1 MGKKLTGSSPA
12 GGSRDQALTRRQQK
26 RSQRA
31 GQQRSPSISSVQPAA
46 QPSGSSA
53 APRKPRTRAS
63 RPAGRVELAASGIQ
77 PSGDQ
82 RYPTLARM
90 AAISQ
95 HTGSSSQAPSPF
107 PPVETEEASDI
118 DLTSAATSAPPTP
131 AVLEIEENSARL
143 LSETMPV
150 ADQDVSGTTSAM
162 SADEAIEEIL
172 AKARPA
178 RRTPVRTRQLSDPGD
193 RTSARQIASSLSGA
207 APGDTDPLLREYSP
221 ARPQPLPAADLVMP
235 VAVVEAGIAA
245 VSALTTAAQ
254 LLLGSAGAFWTLTL
268 TIIAGLGSWLAYTL
282 AYGSASDR
290 RAAGTVLLGSQVG
303 MLVWSLALIGPR
315 ASLLLVAPALLL
327 LSLRMTGRMVAAAGL
342 VTMVA
347 VYMLCEILS
356 LNQVLGPA
364 MLLPS
369 GWLAFLDSLLAVLGL
384 GLFLV
389 LALDLHAKRARA
401 DHLARVRL
409 HELHQVRARAA
420 QVRQW
425 TEDQAVRLQELLI
438 AALYGRGEVPSL
450 LEGPLS
456 PLNATIELFN
466 ERLTILQRDREE
478 RLRLEAALL
487 SLTRSMERA
496 WLGLPWTWPALS
508 GTSLDQLV
516 ALLRT
521 PTPRDLQSEEGVSQ
535 ETSPLVPIPSLD
547 PSVTPPPWE
556 APRVHPRVREHLSD
570 LTWSFAQSATGEGL
584 HNHQHDASSDGPSR
598 VSSPLPW
605 VEWDEWRNW
614 DDRL

>member
-1 MGKKLTGSSPA
+1 MGKKLTGSSSA

-31 GQQRSPSISSVQPAA
+31 GQRSSTASVQSPA
-46 QPSGSSA
+46 QPSSGSA
-53 APRKPRTRAS
+53 KARKSGTQAS
-63 RPAGRVELAASGIQ
+63 REAGRVEPAASGVQ
-77 PSGDQ
+77 APGDQ

-90 AAISQ
+90 TAILP
-95 HTGSSSQAPSPF
+95 HTGSSSQPLSQFTPI
-107 PPVETEEASDI
+107 ETGEASDL
-118 DLTSAATSAPPTP
+118 DLPSAATSAPPTP
-131 AVLEIEENSARL
+131 PVPKTGENSARL
-143 LSETMPV
+143 LSETVSIP
-150 ADQDVSGTTSAM
+150 DLDVSGTTAAM
-162 SADEAIEEIL
+162 SADETVEEIL
-172 AKARPA
+172 AKARPT
-178 RRTPVRTRQLSDPGD
+178 RRAPVRTRQLSDPGD
-193 RTSARQIASSLSGA
+193 RTSSQQTASSLSRA
-207 APGDTDPLLREYSP
+207 VPGETDPLLREYSQ
-221 ARPQPLPAADLVMP
+221 ARPQPLPAADLVVP

-245 VSALTTAAQ
+245 VSALVTAA
-254 LLLGSAGAFWTLTL
+254 LLLVGSTGAFWTLTL

-303 MLVWSLALIGPR
+303 ILVWSLTLIGPR

-327 LSLRMTGRMVAAAGL
+327 LSLRMTGRMVAAAGF
-342 VTMVA
+342 VTMLA
-347 VYMLCEILS
+347 VYMLFEILL
-356 LNQVLGPA
+356 LNQIFGPA
-364 MLLPS
+364 LLLPS
-369 GWLAFLDSLLAVLGL
+369 GWLAFLDCLLAVLGL

-389 LALDLHAKRARA
+389 VALDLHAKRARA

-409 HELHQVRARAA
+409 HELRQVRARAA
-420 QVRQW
+420 QLRQW
-425 TEDQAVRLQELLI
+425 TEDQAARLQELLI

-456 PLNATIELFN
+456 PLNATIELFS
-466 ERLTILQRDREE
+466 ERLAILQRDREE

-487 SLTRSMERA
+487 SLTRAMERA

-521 PTPRDLQSEEGVSQ
+521 PTPRDLQSEGASQ

-570 LTWSFAQSATGEGL
+570 LTWSFAQSGTGEDP
-584 HNHQHDASSDGPSR
+584 HDQQHEASDAPR
-598 VSSPLPW
+598 RISSPLPW
-605 VEWDEWRNW
+605 VEWDQWRNW
-614 DDRL
+614 DDR